1 MNQGVT
7 DSFSFC
13 VCWGKRTCVY
23 VCMWACVE
31 ARCQVSLKLSSLPVQ
46 NSQHDLKHV
55 LYWAHDLEKQQQ
67 HTVQPGEGFGNKN
80 TPCEIY
86 LEGNF
91 RFNGK
96 I

>member
-1 MNQGVT
+1 MAPLHCTTTYIKINDT
-7 DSFSFC
+7 
-13 VCWGKRTCVY
+13 
-23 VCMWACVE
+23 
-31 ARCQVSLKLSSLPVQ
+31 SLPVQ

-67 HTVQPGEGFGNKN
+67 HTVQPGEEGFGNKN

-91 RFNGK
+91 IFNGK
-96 I
+96 IYCFLYFKNGRM